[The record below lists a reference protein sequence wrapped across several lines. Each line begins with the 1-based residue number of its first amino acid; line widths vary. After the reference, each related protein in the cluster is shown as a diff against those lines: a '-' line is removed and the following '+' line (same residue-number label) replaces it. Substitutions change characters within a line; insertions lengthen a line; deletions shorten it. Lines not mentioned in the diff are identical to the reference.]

1 MTVVVTPLSG
11 SEKLHLREVFAS
23 VQDSGSLSGY
33 IRTYGIDSRSVSK
46 LESFIMENGLL
57 DRVEGNANVHRW
69 SEQTQLEK
77 GDSIA
82 AGHMSELSGYTRIS
96 VMQNNLQELKEIWD
110 QWGNETKQL
119 FYAYSCFTFGEVDL
133 VPTVEEYTA
142 LLRCPRFQVDRIYS
156 RAFNVPTFWKK
167 LIAIRGMSE
176 QWITAKIKEKGECK
190 CISWDALKGLILTHP
205 DEAKRVD
212 VFAISLYGLMV
223 FPRALGY
230 MDEATTDLFH
240 RLSKRVTSVPAILA
254 QAFRS
259 LGTYRKAGADRFV
272 GCAQL
277 LLAWFYSHF
286 RLIDK
291 VFCQVFFEDYSP
303 LKDIIAST
311 RRVDVP
317 EENWIA
323 LLQNLQSKDVEWR
336 DPWMIPGEILYRC
349 GSFDWVPLLG
359 IWGAICYAP
368 LLVLRQF
375 GLRQFVL
382 ATHGLTQSE
391 FAYRGADYKKRV
403 GEISSAWNKT
413 CRLKGVAIG
422 PATTPEYVEWRGRR
436 INDNILEPN
445 VEGARPMEEYLQ
457 AIPSELE
464 IMKQEFE
471 RKNLEFEKRIA
482 KLEEEK
488 MYLSLDID
496 VQKMEV
502 EKERK
507 EKRKIEEDR
516 DDLKEHYKKAQVS
529 LRRAK
534 VGGSSDQLQKEV
546 QEGKARAESLRW
558 HRNHDSTVELKE
570 LKSKVEDLETA
581 LQEGKLW
588 IKQLET
594 QGDYLKGEL
603 HQSRGQD
610 LAVRADVLSL
620 MCGSSS
626 DIGREL
632 ALLLDRV
639 KTLGIRAKAKEN
651 LEITHLYGTRTETK
665 NMDQKFEQL
674 QKDMQDQLQEQL
686 AKMQN
691 EMREQMMEAQRN
703 MVAEMAQL
711 LRATDKGK
719 AHMAIIEE
727 ENKGPPPGFT
737 LSHVPL
743 QTEAPPRRPSTAMRP
758 QHGPID
764 AGVHVNFSV
773 GSGFNMGDN
782 PTNPLIPDLDMV
794 EKEDL
799 RAEAA
804 RQLDERCRWLEEKFK
819 ALEGTSNN
827 HGVDAKDLSLVPNL
841 MLLHK
846 FKMQE
851 FKKYNGTTCPEAH
864 ITMFCRRMTGYVN
877 NDQLLIHYFQDS
889 LIGAAARWYNQ
900 LSRARISS

>member
-1 MTVVVTPLSG
+1 
-11 SEKLHLREVFAS
+11 
-23 VQDSGSLSGY
+23 
-33 IRTYGIDSRSVSK
+33 
-46 LESFIMENGLL
+46 MENGLL

-82 AGHMSELSGYTRIS
+82 AGYMSELSGYTRIS
-96 VMQNNLQELKEIWD
+96 VTQNNLQELKEIWD

-119 FYAYSCFTFGEVDL
+119 FYGNYGDLPYLLDVQIDEHLFRALAQFWNPAYSCFTFGEVDL

-156 RAFNVPTFWKK
+156 RAVNVPTFWKK
-167 LIAIRGMSE
+167 LMAITGMTE
-176 QWITAKIKEKGECK
+176 QWITARIKEKGECK

-212 VFAISLYGLMV
+212 VFALSLYGLMV
-223 FPRALGY
+223 FLRALGY
-230 MDEATTDLFH
+230 VDEATTDLFH

-254 QAFRS
+254 ETFRS
-259 LGTYRKAGADRFV
+259 LGTCRKAGAGRFV

-286 RLIDK
+286 RLINK
-291 VFCQVFFEDYSP
+291 VVCRVFFEDYSP

-336 DPWMIPGEILYRC
+336 APWMIPGEILYHC
-349 GSFDWVPLLG
+349 GSFDWAPLLG
-359 IWGAICYAP
+359 IWGAIGYAS

-375 GLRQFVL
+375 GLRQFVP

-391 FAYRGADYKKRV
+391 FAYRGASYKKRV

-413 CRLKGVAIG
+413 CRLKGVTIG
-422 PATTPEYVEWRGRR
+422 PATTPGYVEWRGRR
-436 INDNILEPN
+436 INDNIPEPN
-445 VEGARPMEEYLQ
+445 VEGARPIEEYLQ
-457 AIPSELE
+457 VMPSELE
-464 IMKQEFE
+464 IMKEEFE
-471 RKNLEFEKRIA
+471 RKNLELEKRIA

-546 QEGKARAESLRW
+546 QEGKARAEYWEKKFQEMQSRNLALKEENKGLKSKITELGRSLRW
-558 HRNHDSTVELKE
+558 HRNHDSTVKLKE
-570 LKSKVEDLETA
+570 LKRKVEDLETV
-581 LQEGKLW
+581 LQEGKLR
-588 IKQLET
+588 IEQLET

-603 HQSRGQD
+603 HQSRGQVRERDHVMGEAIAQIREVAEYVQD

-626 DIGREL
+626 DIGRE
-632 ALLLDRV
+632 
-639 KTLGIRAKAKEN
+639 
-651 LEITHLYGTRTETK
+651 
-665 NMDQKFEQL
+665 
-674 QKDMQDQLQEQL
+674 
-686 AKMQN
+686 
-691 EMREQMMEAQRN
+691 
-703 MVAEMAQL
+703 
-711 LRATDKGK
+711 
-719 AHMAIIEE
+719 
-727 ENKGPPPGFT
+727 
-737 LSHVPL
+737 
-743 QTEAPPRRPSTAMRP
+743 
-758 QHGPID
+758 
-764 AGVHVNFSV
+764 
-773 GSGFNMGDN
+773 
-782 PTNPLIPDLDMV
+782 
-794 EKEDL
+794 
-799 RAEAA
+799 
-804 RQLDERCRWLEEKFK
+804 
-819 ALEGTSNN
+819 
-827 HGVDAKDLSLVPNL
+827 
-841 MLLHK
+841 
-846 FKMQE
+846 
-851 FKKYNGTTCPEAH
+851 
-864 ITMFCRRMTGYVN
+864 
-877 NDQLLIHYFQDS
+877 
-889 LIGAAARWYNQ
+889 
-900 LSRARISS
+900 